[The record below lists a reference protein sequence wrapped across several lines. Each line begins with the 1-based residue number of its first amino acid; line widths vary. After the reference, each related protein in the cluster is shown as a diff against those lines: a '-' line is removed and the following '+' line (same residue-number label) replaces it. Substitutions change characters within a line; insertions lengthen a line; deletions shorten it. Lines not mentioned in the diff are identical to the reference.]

1 MPRKPKDPLE
11 PSKPQAQWGESHI
24 KLVLDKLL
32 NQANNH
38 SGRAANG
45 FKPSAW
51 QAVVLSMK
59 DMGYDYD
66 VTQVKNH
73 YTSYKILKEILGTS
87 GMGWDDEKQLVRCDD
102 KGAWDAYCSTHKGSE
117 PFRKKAFP
125 LYEALD
131 KLNGHLAPAGEH
143 QTGTNTTKRSLQR
156 PINKDALTQ
165 AGREVDTTPGDLG
178 PRPLG
183 ALDGLDV
190 ITPAQKKWDDETLA
204 QSRARVTPEASGSSL
219 RIDLIHPDL
228 NAAASDVA
236 SSTSHIR
243 NHPYLQSGRLLQNSS
258 SKPRKHI
265 GTTSKPRPTNLST
278 AITTITENTAA
289 KVEAAV
295 AQDEKKSIQE
305 EAKATATIQAA
316 QLKNKKYPNSK
327 AALKIF
333 ETKSKSEFPDVKT
346 RIVAAKILRGED
358 DACFFVSLDDETRW
372 EWLKGEME
380 ASSH

>member
-1 MPRKPKDPLE
+1 MPRKPKDPSE
-11 PSKPQAQWGESHI
+11 PSKPQAQWGESRS
-24 KLVLDKLL
+24 KLVLDELL
-32 NQANNH
+32 NQADNH

-51 QAVVLSMK
+51 QAVVLSLK

-73 YTSYKILKEILGTS
+73 YTSINSQYKILKEILGTS

-102 KGAWDAYCSTHKGSE
+102 EGAWDAYCSTHKGSE

-143 QTGTNTTKRSLQR
+143 RTGTNTTKRSLEQR
-156 PINKDALTQ
+156 INNNPLTQ
-165 AGREVDTTPGDLG
+165 AETNPDDLG

-190 ITPAQKKWDDETLA
+190 ITPAQKRWDEEALA
-204 QSRARVTPEASGSSL
+204 RSTARVTPEASGSSL
-219 RIDLIHPDL
+219 TIDLIHPDL
-228 NAAASDVA
+228 DAAASDVA

-243 NHPYLQSGRLLQNSS
+243 NHPYLQSGRVLKHSTP
-258 SKPRKHI
+258 KPRKHI
-265 GTTSKPRPTNLST
+265 GTTSKPRPTNIST
-278 AITTITENTAA
+278 AITTITENRAA

-295 AQDEKKSIQE
+295 ARDEKKSIRE

-316 QLKNKKYPNSK
+316 QLKNEKYPNSK

-346 RIVAAKILRGED
+346 RIEAAKILRGED